1 MAAPRLDINSTA
13 LLVVDIQEKLLPHMH
28 DPQGLLEQAG
38 KLIDGANILELPVLV
53 TEQYRKGLG
62 VTDAALQPRLTN
74 VKGNHEKLMFS
85 GLIEPVHRAL
95 EQVQA
100 RSVLVCGIEA
110 HVCVLQTCLDLA
122 KAGFVPFVVTDAVSS
137 RRVKDQEAA
146 IQRMIQAH
154 VVPTTVESALLEMV
168 HEAGSTAFK
177 AILPLIR

>member
-1 MAAPRLDINSTA
+1 MAAPRLDISSTA

-28 DPQGLLEQAG
+28 DAQGVLAQAG
-38 KLIDGANILELPVLV
+38 KLIEGANLLGLPVLV

-62 VTDAALQPRLTN
+62 LTDASLQPKLAN
-74 VKGNHEKLMFS
+74 AIGVHEKLLFS
-85 GLIEPVHRAL
+85 ALIEPVQQAL
-95 EQVQA
+95 DQVQA

-122 KAGFVPFVVTDAVSS
+122 KAGFVPFVVTDAVGS
-137 RRVKDQEAA
+137 RRAHDQTAA

-154 VVPTTVESALLEMV
+154 VVPTTVESALLELV
-168 HEAGSTAFK
+168 HEAGGTAFK